1 MKKPGRRNFIFKS
14 ITALGGLA
22 ATGGSIASCTT
33 SSKKAITGKLLG
45 PSFKAGHLLRKGIS
59 IIPTQVEETDVVIV
73 GGGVSGLA
81 AARWLKQNSD
91 KEILLLELEQETGG
105 NAAAGKNEQ
114 TSYPWGA
121 HYLPLPNNSFTA
133 LLDFLHECKVIT
145 GYNEAK
151 LPVYNEYYLC
161 FDPEER
167 LYINNYWQE
176 GLVPR
181 WGVPQKDQQQI
192 SRFQELMDELKDAKG
207 SDRKYAFDIP
217 LANSSADTQYRDLDK
232 LTMLEWLLQHELTSE
247 YLHWYVDYCCRDDFG
262 SSLENTSAWAGIHY
276 FASRKAEAANSEPHR
291 VLTWPEG
298 NNWLVQ
304 CLRETCADSIRTN
317 AMVYNVTEVNG
328 KIAVD
333 FMDLRTQKY
342 KRLLAEKCIM
352 ATPQFVN
359 QRLLNNIPAISAQRK
374 YERFN
379 YVPWLVANITLKD
392 VPQGKGFG
400 LCWDNVIYGSKS
412 LGYVY
417 ANHQQV
423 ALFPERKT
431 ITFYYPLADD
441 KPAVAR
447 GKAYSSGYDYWQEF
461 VLHELEK
468 AHPTIR
474 EQVEALDTWV
484 WGHGMICPVPG
495 FIWGEE
501 KNTSATPYADKLYF
515 AHSDLSGISVFEEAF
530 YQGIS
535 AAQHVLNIT
544 VA

>member
-1 MKKPGRRNFIFKS
+1 MKKPGRRDFIFKS

-33 SSKKAITGKLLG
+33 NPKQAITGQVLG

-59 IIPTQVEETDVVIV
+59 VIPTQVEETDVVIV

-81 AARWLKQNSD
+81 AARWLTQNSD

-145 GYNEAK
+145 GYNEPK

-181 WGVPQKDQQQI
+181 WGVPEKDQQEI

-207 SDRKYAFDIP
+207 SDGKYAFDIP
-217 LANSSADTQYRDLDK
+217 LANSSTDTRYRELDK
-232 LTMLEWLLQHELTSE
+232 LTMQEWLQQHELTSE
-247 YLHWYVDYCCRDDFG
+247 YLYWYVDYCCRDDFG

-276 FASRKAEAANSEPHR
+276 FASRKAEAANSESHR

-304 CLRETCADSIRTN
+304 RLRESCADSIRTN
-317 AMVYNVTEVNG
+317 TMVYHVSEVEG

-333 FMDLRTQKY
+333 YMDLRTQQY
-342 KRLLAEKCIM
+342 KRLVAEKCIM

-359 QRLLNNIPAISAQRK
+359 QRLLDIPAIAAQRN
-374 YERFN
+374 YSQFN

-392 VPQGKGFG
+392 IPQGKGFG

-423 ALFPERKT
+423 TLFPDRKT

-441 KPAVAR
+441 EPVVAR
-447 GKAYSSGYDYWQEF
+447 GKAYSSGYDHWQEF
-461 VLHELEK
+461 VLQELEK

-474 EQVEALDTWV
+474 EQVETLDAWV
-484 WGHGMICPVPG
+484 WGHGMVCPIPG

-501 KNTSATPYADKLYF
+501 KIKAAMPYADKLYF
-515 AHSDLSGISVFEEAF
+515 AHTDLSGISVFEEAF
-530 YQGIS
+530 YQGIT
-535 AAQHVLNIT
+535 AARNVLNNV